1 MGRVRQ
7 LGFVLAC
14 LCALAAAC
22 AGTTSGSSRARLQKT
37 VQITHGN
44 GPSTHAV
51 ISGDR
56 RWARAIAFESDA
68 SNLVRGDSNR
78 LKDVFVVR
86 RAGRFD
92 NRGQVWKPGRIRR
105 VSRSRTGG
113 AANGPSYSPALDG
126 GLSVVPRCVAFLSDA
141 SNLVRGD
148 RNGVTDAFVSS
159 ISRGTPKRIS
169 LPGRHESA
177 QPTTQV
183 AISGDCSKVA
193 FVTGGRL
200 YVSRVRGRVSPH
212 RMRSTGAAADPSF
225 AVGRT
230 NDLVFG
236 DRRGA
241 EYAKSGFG
249 RPRLVGAGGR
259 NPVLNGSRTRVVA
272 YEKRAAGHWQIAFH
286 ALGRRQRFASIRR
299 GRLGNA
305 DSRNPMIGNSGK
317 YVTFETDATNLG
329 VNSTGRIG
337 DFNGRPDTYLYT
349 DNRKITLVQSVK
361 EKAVPLNGGGRNP
374 SMSFYANYVVFDS
387 PAPMNA
393 AEGQHQIFMR
403 YLGPV

>member
-1 MGRVRQ
+1 MNPLRQ
-7 LGFVLAC
+7 LGLVLAC
-14 LCALAAAC
+14 VCALAAAC
-22 AGTTSGSSRARLQKT
+22 AATTSGSSRARLQKT

-56 RWARAIAFESDA
+56 RWARAIAFESEA
-68 SNLVRGDSNR
+68 SNLVRGDSNGMR
-78 LKDVFVVR
+78 DVFVVR

-92 NRGQVWKPGRIRR
+92 NRGQMWKPGRIRR
-105 VSRSRTGG
+105 VSRSRRGG
-113 AANGPSYSPALDG
+113 AADGPSYSPSIG
-126 GLSVVPRCVAFLSDA
+126 GGFDVGPRCVAFLSDA
-141 SNLVRGD
+141 TNLVAGD

-159 ISRGTPKRIS
+159 ISRGTPKRVS
-169 LPGRHESA
+169 LPGRRESSQA
-177 QPTTQV
+177 TTQV
-183 AISGDCSKVA
+183 TVSADCSKVA

-200 YVSRVRGRVSPH
+200 YVTRVRGRVSPH
-212 RMRSTGAAADPSF
+212 RVRSSGAAADPSF

-241 EYAKSGFG
+241 EYVRNGFG
-249 RPRLVGAGGR
+249 RPRLVGRGGR
-259 NPVLNGSRTRVVA
+259 NPVLNGVRNGVVA
-272 YEKRAAGHWQIAFH
+272 YEKRRGGHWQIGFH
-286 ALGRRQRFASIRR
+286 ALGSRQRFASIRR
-299 GRLGNA
+299 GHLGNA

-329 VNSTGRIG
+329 VNATGRTG
-337 DFNGRPDTYLYT
+337 DFNGRPDAYLYT
-349 DNRKITLVQSVK
+349 DNRKLTLVQSVK

-374 SMSFYANYVVFDS
+374 SMSFYANYLLFDS